1 MGGVFGG
8 LIGALSLGCGT
19 RVVVMWFGA
28 CTLGSGSGIG
38 DGVGVAVEG
47 RGEVAVLGV
56 GRAVSRH
63 EIFTICT

>member
-1 MGGVFGG
+1 MGGIVGG
-8 LIGALSLGCGT
+8 LIGALSLGCGAK
-19 RVVVMWFGA
+19 VVVMWFGA

-47 RGEVAVLGV
+47 RGGVAGLGV
-56 GRAVSRH
+56 GQAVSRR